1 MIPRIINTL
10 CFIALLA
17 MTAAV
22 GHHWLSSHP
31 DSFSRVLPSKY
42 TPKAT
47 ATKSQAVAQAVAQAT
62 PKPTRPGSTSPSLT
76 NTTAPSNSQQE
87 FYSSLIRQIENLQ
100 NQNRDLVD
108 QLAETNRELMKL
120 EFRVDT
126 HSSQFRPL
134 PVTEDRADTSFEE
147 NTGLLPPRPSIIEEN
162 FSGE

>member
-17 MTAAV
+17 MTTAV

-31 DSFSRVLPSKY
+31 DSFSRVLPSRNA
-42 TPKAT
+42 PKAT
-47 ATKSQAVAQAVAQAT
+47 ATESPAVAQAT
-62 PKPTRPGSTSPSLT
+62 PKSTRPGSTSQSLT
-76 NTTAPSNSQQE
+76 NTAAPSNSQQE